1 MKNRKNSVKLIAS
14 LTLASLFNVQS
25 ASSMGLRSFVALP
38 VDLDGYVVRFSYE
51 HLTGGDKDTFVTS
64 AAYGFTHDKTLL
76 FGIPYNTSSGHGD
89 SFGDLSALYRHTI
102 LQDDFFS
109 GTSRLALLG
118 GAIVP
123 SDNERDPA
131 VQAGFVYTF
140 FEDRHEFDVDVLY
153 QAGIDN
159 RPDSGR
165 YDASWQ
171 YRLSPSLHPE
181 WGIASELNTVAELNG
196 RWKEG
201 SGIIHQVTIGLQLVN
216 PRWVIEGGIIKD
228 INNVNDLS
236 IILSTRFHF

>member
-38 VDLDGYVVRFSYE
+38 VDLGGYVVRFSYE
-51 HLTGGDKDTFVTS
+51 HLTGGDKDAFITS
-64 AAYGFTHDKTLL
+64 AAYGLTNDKTLL
-76 FGIPYNTSSGHGD
+76 LGIPYNISSSDGD
-89 SFGDLSALYRHTI
+89 SFGDLSALYRYTI

-123 SDNERDPA
+123 SDNVRDPV

-140 FEDRHEFDVDVLY
+140 FENRHEFDVDALY

-165 YDASWQ
+165 YDISWQ
-171 YRLSPSLHPE
+171 YRLSPSTYPD
-181 WGIASELNTVAELNG
+181 WGIESELNAVTELNG
-196 RWKEG
+196 RWREG
-201 SGIIHQVTIGLQLVN
+201 NKITHQVTIGLQLIN
-216 PRWVIEGGIIKD
+216 PTWVIEGGIIKD
-228 INNVNDLS
+228 INNDNELS